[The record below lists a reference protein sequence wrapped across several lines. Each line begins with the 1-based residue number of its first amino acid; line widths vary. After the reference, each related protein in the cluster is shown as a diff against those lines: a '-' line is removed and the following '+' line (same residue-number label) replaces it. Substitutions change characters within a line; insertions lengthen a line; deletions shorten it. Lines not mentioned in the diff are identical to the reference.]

1 MKNYSLYIYK
11 TETAKNSHIDSY
23 VCNFIQVHLCKY
35 VCIFNPQ
42 GRTPLHIAVLLRHT
56 QMVELLMEKRA
67 DPNTRAGDVST
78 NYI

>member
-56 QMVELLMEKRA
+56 QMVELLMEKRE
-67 DPNTRAGDVST
+67 DPNNRADDIST